1 VSDPF
6 ESITIEQVAKF
17 PRPGMAIPA
26 SIRFTPDGKAVTYLF
41 SESGNLVRSLWRY
54 DLATGERTVLA
65 GPSPASADE
74 SSLSREEEL
83 RRERARLRELGITH
97 YQFARD
103 ADPPVLLVPLDGALY
118 VRAGEEPLSEL
129 EGTSG
134 ALDARLS
141 RDGRRVAFV
150 RAGELFVAELSGGP
164 PRQLT
169 EGAADG
175 LTHGVAEFIAQ
186 EELDRAEGYWWSRDG
201 NRIAFVRADSRHI
214 PKYPIV
220 HQGNVSID
228 IEEHRYP
235 FAGEPNARVEVA
247 IVDVDTGDVQW
258 LDLGDD
264 ADIYLARG
272 GWRPD
277 GAFTAQILSRDQRR
291 LRLVSFSPDDGT
303 PSLLLERRGDPW
315 VNLDDDTR
323 FLESGE
329 LVRSSEKSGF
339 RHLYLNHPAERA
351 PRMLT
356 DGDWVVTRL
365 VSMDEERRIAY
376 FMATRESVLERHLYA
391 VSLDGGEPW
400 RLTPEP
406 GWHDAVMSPDHSRF
420 VDTWSTLEHGPR
432 VAVRNL
438 SGEVEEVLFAN
449 EQATARGLGLVPPE
463 LLTLPAADGTT
474 VLHGAVYRPP
484 SFDPG
489 RRYPLVV
496 SVYGGPHAQRVAD
509 EWSLTVDMRA
519 QYLARRGFMVLKL
532 DNRGSANR
540 GVAFEA
546 HLARCMG
553 SVEIEDQVAGVRYL
567 VDRGEVDPGRVGIYG
582 WSYGGYVTCLALMK
596 AADVFRVGVAG
607 APVTHWDGYDTA
619 YTERYMET
627 PQTNP
632 DGYRDSSVMTY
643 VENLRGKLLL
653 VHGMVDENVH
663 FRHTARLITALSQA
677 QKDYDLLVFPEE
689 RHMPRDAR
697 GLEYQER
704 RVLGYFEQ
712 HL

>member
-1 VSDPF
+1 MSRPF
-6 ESITIEQVAKF
+6 DTITIEQVASF

-26 SIRFTPDGKAVTYLF
+26 SIRFTPRGDAITYLF
-41 SESGNLVRSLWRY
+41 SESGTLVRSLWRY

-65 GPSPASADE
+65 GPSPASTDE
-74 SSLSREEEL
+74 TALSREEEL
-83 RRERARLRELGITH
+83 RRERARLRELGVTS

-103 ADPPVLLVPLDGALY
+103 ADPPVLLVPLDGALH
-118 VRAGEEPLSEL
+118 VSVDGEPLRQL

-134 ALDARLS
+134 AIDPRLS

-150 RAGELFVAELSGGP
+150 RDGELFAADVAGGP

-169 EGAADG
+169 EGAEEG
-175 LTHGVAEFIAQ
+175 LTHGLAEFIAQ
-186 EELDRAEGYWWSRDG
+186 EELDRDEGYWWNPAGD
-201 NRIAFVRADSRHI
+201 RIAFARADTRHI
-214 PKYPIV
+214 AKYPIV
-220 HQGNVSID
+220 HQGKDSID

-235 FAGEPNARVEVA
+235 FAGDPNALIELG
-247 IVDVDTGDVQW
+247 IVDVDSGDVRW

-264 ADIYLARG
+264 RDIYLARA

-277 GAFTAQILSRDQRR
+277 GTFTAEMLSREQRS
-291 LRLVSFSPDDGT
+291 LRLLSFDPETGK

-315 VNLDDDTR
+315 LNIDHDTR
-323 FLESGE
+323 FLDSGE
-329 LVRSSEKSGF
+329 LVRTSEKTGF

-351 PRMLT
+351 PRVLT
-356 DGDWVVTRL
+356 SGDWVVTRL
-365 VSMDEERRIAY
+365 VSVDEDRRVAY

-391 VSLDGGEPW
+391 VSLDGGEPD
-400 RLTPEP
+400 RITLEA
-406 GWHDAVMSPDHSRF
+406 GWHDVVMSRDHSRF

-432 VAVRNL
+432 VAVRSL
-438 SGEVEEVLFAN
+438 SGAVEAVLFGN
-449 EQATARGLGLVPPE
+449 EEATAESLGLEPPE
-463 LLTLPAADGTT
+463 LITLPAEDGTP
-474 VLHGAVYRPP
+474 LHGAVYRPP
-484 SFDPG
+484 SFEPG
-489 RRYPLVV
+489 LRYPLIV

-519 QYLARRGFMVLKL
+519 QYLARRGFIVLKL

-540 GVAFEA
+540 GLAFEA
-546 HLARCMG
+546 HLACRMG
-553 SVEIEDQVAGVRYL
+553 TVEINDQVAGVRHL
-567 VDRGEVDPGRVGIYG
+567 VERGEADPDRVGIYG
-582 WSYGGYVTCLALMK
+582 WSYGGYMTCLALMK
-596 AADVFRVGVAG
+596 APDVFRVGVAG

-627 PQTNP
+627 PRSNP
-632 DGYRDSSVMTY
+632 EGYRESAVMAH

-663 FRHTARLITALSQA
+663 FRHTARLITALSRA